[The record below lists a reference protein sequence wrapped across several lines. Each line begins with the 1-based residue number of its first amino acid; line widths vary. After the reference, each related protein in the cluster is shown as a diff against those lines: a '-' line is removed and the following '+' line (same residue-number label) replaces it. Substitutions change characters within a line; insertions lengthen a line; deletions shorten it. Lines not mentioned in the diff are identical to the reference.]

1 MKKIVASLTL
11 LSMLFQAAPAMAW
24 VGGPY
29 SNNAADGRFGG
40 VFQGMITMK
49 NGSGM
54 FRFSS
59 GSEPFIS
66 PNANSVVFHQGLVY
80 YGDCFGMV
88 DFPSKKISGIT
99 NGRTTI
105 TAPAASA
112 QLTPVGTPSIQF
124 GNGADDFI
132 ANIEWSGKLTKTA
145 PGVLF
150 KAKGWAYFFEANYV
164 NQISTDIITVGI
176 QDEIPGEPTATVDTS
191 ITQTITENEPTPKQ
205 KVRVKVFGS
214 RVSPIAYT
222 TFTVAAPTP

>member
-1 MKKIVASLTL
+1 MKKIVALLTL
-11 LSMLFQAAPAMAW
+11 VSFLFQAAPAMAW

-29 SNNAADGRFGG
+29 SNNTHDGRSGG

-66 PNANSVVFHQGLVY
+66 PNANSVIFHQGLTY
-80 YGDCFGMV
+80 FGDCFGMV
-88 DFPSKKISGIT
+88 DFPSKKISGIM

-105 TAPAASA
+105 TFPAN
-112 QLTPVGTPSIQF
+112 TPATPTGSPSIQF

-132 ANIEWSGKLTKTA
+132 ANVEWSGKLTRTA

-150 KAKGWAYFFEANYV
+150 KGKGYAYFFEANYS
-164 NQISTDIITVGI
+164 NQISTSIITVGI
-176 QDEIPGEPTATVDTS
+176 QDEIPGEPAATIDTS
-191 ITQTITENEPTPKQ
+191 ITQTITQNEPTPKQ
-205 KVRVKVFGS
+205 KVKIKVYGS
-214 RVSPIAYT
+214 RVSPIAFT
-222 TFTVAAPTP
+222 TFTVAAPNP